1 MAEPEAEPTESLFL
15 VFASLVRDLAR
26 SGLVNSGTF
35 DMMRIAF
42 SMQAETT
49 PNAQKRAN
57 CSLAAE
63 YAELLAITVAEDAP
77 PSVAPHLRLV
87 RDDEGDPE
95 S

>member
-1 MAEPEAEPTESLFL
+1 MAEPEPTEALFL
-15 VFASLVRDLAR
+15 VFASLVRDLSR
-26 SGLVNSGTF
+26 SGLVDSGTF
-35 DMMRIAF
+35 DVMRIAF
-42 SMQAETT
+42 SMQAEAT

-77 PSVAPHLRLV
+77 HSVAPHLRLV
-87 RDDEGDPE
+87 REEGDNSEP